1 MFRFATFV
9 LLIDFY
15 FLQST
20 NETEREGHL
29 SMLTMLKELRETID
43 EHISNLLEE
52 TEEEKIKKYVT
63 NTMRGFIIDIGQKY
77 KDCLDENCPTS
88 SPECDSCGAEK
99 VETLPYPHPYHH
111 HHLRHHHQHYHRD
124 HAHPLGGRDE
134 GEDEAVQEQLE
145 QPEGGGRQEGL
156 HQVGSFF
163 IAFYLLLSFFLFH
176 FLLHQGGPDQL
187 HQQDQ
192 RGVAHLAEEE
202 GQL

>member
-1 MFRFATFV
+1 MIRFATFV
-9 LLIDFY
+9 
-15 FLQST
+15 LQST

-99 VETLPYPHPYHH
+99 VETLPHPHPYHYH
-111 HHLRHHHQHYHRD
+111 HHHHHHHHHHYHHD
-124 HAHPLGGRDE
+124 HA
-134 GEDEAVQEQLE
+134 
-145 QPEGGGRQEGL
+145 
-156 HQVGSFF
+156 
-163 IAFYLLLSFFLFH
+163 
-176 FLLHQGGPDQL
+176 
-187 HQQDQ
+187 
-192 RGVAHLAEEE
+192 
-202 GQL
+202 

>member
-1 MFRFATFV
+1 M
-9 LLIDFY
+9 
-15 FLQST
+15 QST

-99 VETLPYPHPYHH
+99 VKLFLILTLIIIIITITIIIMIMPF
-111 HHLRHHHQHYHRD
+111 L
-124 HAHPLGGRDE
+124 LGGRDE

-156 HQVGSFF
+156 HQVGSFLSHF
-163 IAFYLLLSFFLFH
+163 ISLFLCYFFVSCLTSS
-176 FLLHQGGPDQL
+176 G
-187 HQQDQ
+187 
-192 RGVAHLAEEE
+192 RT
-202 GQL
+202 

>member
-1 MFRFATFV
+1 MFNNSISLFLCLD
-9 LLIDFY
+9 LLIDLSH
-15 FLQST
+15 LQST

-99 VETLPYPHPYHH
+99 VETLPQPHP
-111 HHLRHHHQHYHRD
+111 
-124 HAHPLGGRDE
+124 
-134 GEDEAVQEQLE
+134 
-145 QPEGGGRQEGL
+145 
-156 HQVGSFF
+156 
-163 IAFYLLLSFFLFH
+163 
-176 FLLHQGGPDQL
+176 
-187 HQQDQ
+187 
-192 RGVAHLAEEE
+192 
-202 GQL
+202 